1 MKLYIVF
8 FRSMEDSP
16 EVTIEC
22 VTTDEAM
29 AKVKLAEAKAEA
41 DKFTKD
47 HEEDCS
53 WRDEEPWYWY
63 EARMESF
70 DMTEDRKPGDTI
82 YVLVQTVWHECVE
95 TTIEP
100 FLYRENADAMV
111 DYQKRQVKMDYPEI
125 YPFDED
131 ESFEE
136 SLHLTDESVM
146 VDVYFSVEPIVIK

>member
-1 MKLYIVF
+1 MKLYVIYS
-8 FRSMEDSP
+8 RTMEDSP

-22 VTTDEAM
+22 VTSDKSKADEAF
-29 AKVKLAEAKAEA
+29 AKAKAEA
-41 DKFTKD
+41 DELTANHK
-47 HEEDCS
+47 EDCE

-70 DMTEDRKPGDTI
+70 DMTEERKPGDI
-82 YVLVQTVWHECVE
+82 VYVVVQTIWHECVE
-95 TTIEP
+95 TTVEP
-100 FLYRENADAMV
+100 YLYRENADSMV
-111 DYQKRQVKMDYPEI
+111 AFRKEDVKKIYPEI

-146 VDVYFSVEPIVIK
+146 VDVYFSVEPVVIE